1 MEYIDLVDDNDNII
15 GTSTRE
21 FVDSNNLKNYRV
33 VNILVINSKNE
44 IVLAQR
50 SKNKK
55 YFGGCY
61 FFSVGGH
68 VKANE
73 SYEEAAYRE
82 LKEELGI
89 INEKL
94 QAIAHFSPN
103 ETGTSSFSMLYFLK
117 YNGAFIIDKN
127 EIEQMKAFKKSELE
141 ELLSS
146 NPEKFSSDFLKIY
159 EKTALKLT

>member
-21 FVDSNNLKNYRV
+21 YVNIHNLKNYRV

-68 VKANE
+68 VKSNE
-73 SYEEAAYRE
+73 GYEEAAYRE

-103 ETGTSSFSMLYFLK
+103 EIGTSSFSMLYFLK
-117 YNGAFIIDKN
+117 YNGEFKINKN
-127 EIEQMKAFKKSELE
+127 EIEQMKAFKKNELE

-159 EKTALKLT
+159 EKIAYKLT